1 MRRSLRNTT
10 AAALATGLVLA
21 LSACSA
27 AEDAVKDKVK
37 DEASKAVDQTVN
49 KEYQVTYE
57 VTGKNVDSI
66 EFANGKGDALNPTLE
81 TVNKPQLP
89 WTKTVTLRGVMAPT
103 VIPSA
108 LDAAGGADFT
118 CKVTHEGK
126 VLVEKKS
133 SGAAAVSPCIAVSPI
148 AANKLP

>member
-1 MRRSLRNTT
+1 MRRSLRHTT
-10 AAALATGLVLA
+10 AAVLAAGLVLT
-21 LSACSA
+21 LTACSE
-27 AEDAVKDKVK
+27 AEDAVKNKVK
-37 DEASKAVDQTVN
+37 DEASKAVDSTLN
-49 KEYQVTYE
+49 KEYEVTYE

-89 WTKTVTLRGVMAPT
+89 WKKTVTLRGVMAPT

-108 LDAAGGADFT
+108 LDAGGAADIT
-118 CKVTHEGK
+118 CKVTHDGK